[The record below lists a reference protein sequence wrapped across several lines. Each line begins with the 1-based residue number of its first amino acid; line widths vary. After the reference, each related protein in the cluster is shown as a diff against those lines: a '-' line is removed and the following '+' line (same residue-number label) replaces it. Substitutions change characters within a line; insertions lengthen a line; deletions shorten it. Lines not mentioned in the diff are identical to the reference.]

1 MPRSEKVRLYNE
13 SVFSVLGESIL
24 SLLKLELYQEV
35 RRLDD
40 FLPSSIFPIAVGG
53 ELPIS
58 IDKRQSFIPAIYLE
72 AGKDCCAR
80 EVCCASHLREAVRPP
95 HTCLQTPDGV
105 HARQA
110 KRLKNC
116 TNDLLMHKDCSAMAG
131 EYIWVVEPLPNLNEA
146 AESIPNITKILT
158 LQRMEKTIHTYYHL
172 VFVGWNFST
181 AVMNTPDLEHFT

>member
-72 AGKDCCAR
+72 AGKDCYAR

-95 HTCLQTPDGV
+95 IHAHKLQ
-105 HARQA
+105 
-110 KRLKNC
+110 
-116 TNDLLMHKDCSAMAG
+116 
-131 EYIWVVEPLPNLNEA
+131 
-146 AESIPNITKILT
+146 
-158 LQRMEKTIHTYYHL
+158 MEFMQGKL
-172 VFVGWNFST
+172 RG
-181 AVMNTPDLEHFT
+181 